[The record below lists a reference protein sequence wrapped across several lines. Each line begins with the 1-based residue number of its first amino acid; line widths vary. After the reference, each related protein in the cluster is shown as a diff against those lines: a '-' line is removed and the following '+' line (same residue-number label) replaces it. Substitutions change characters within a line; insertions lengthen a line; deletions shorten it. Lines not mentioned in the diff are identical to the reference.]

1 MRRKKQEILD
11 KTELEEIFREAVVCR
26 LAIADADAPYIVP
39 LNFGY
44 RDNTLYF
51 HSASE
56 GRKLDLL
63 RRHPDVGFELESGV
77 EIVRGETA
85 CNWGVS
91 FRSIIGYG
99 RASIVE
105 GSVDKRHALD
115 IIMAHYSDEQFE
127 FPDEN
132 LKRTVVVRVDITSM
146 TGKRSA
152 V

>member
-11 KTELEEIFREAVVCR
+11 KTELEEIFSDAVVCR
-26 LAIADADAPYIVP
+26 LAIADDEAPYIVP

-44 RDNTLYF
+44 RENTLYF
-51 HSASE
+51 HSAGA

-63 RRHPDVGFELESGV
+63 QKNPVVGFEVESGV
-77 EIVRGETA
+77 KLVSGEKA
-85 CNWGVS
+85 CDWGVS

-99 RASIVE
+99 RAAL
-105 GSVDKRHALD
+105 VDDSDEKRRGLD
-115 IIMAHYSDEQFE
+115 IIMAHYSDGE
-127 FPDEN
+127 FDYPDEN
-132 LKRTVVVRVDITSM
+132 LKRTTVIRVDFTSM